1 MSGSLDILL
10 FDNFIYLLILARDSW
25 ACQVTTT
32 KSFQALTVLLDLQ
45 LSLLVQY
52 MWLLNRLACAFV
64 LGFHNYTF
72 DILYLHSIP

>member
-32 KSFQALTVLLDLQ
+32 KSFQAFTVLLDLK
-45 LSLLVQY
+45 LGLLVHMAGLVLPVPLY
-52 MWLLNRLACAFV
+52 GDSPCTIILLI
-64 LGFHNYTF
+64 YS
-72 DILYLHSIP
+72 HSIP